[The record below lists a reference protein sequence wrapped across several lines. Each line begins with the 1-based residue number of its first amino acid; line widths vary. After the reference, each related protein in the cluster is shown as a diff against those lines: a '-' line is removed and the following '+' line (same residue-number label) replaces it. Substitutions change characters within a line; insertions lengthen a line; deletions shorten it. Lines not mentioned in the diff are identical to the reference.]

1 MGQIEERIK
10 AQLMLD
16 IFGNTTAI
24 YDLVESRFD
33 IEEKRDE
40 FITLLN
46 KFNGELSEFLKGV
59 RLA

>member
-16 IFGNTTAI
+16 IFGSTAAI

-33 IEEKRDE
+33 IDEKRDE

-46 KFNGELSEFLKGV
+46 NFNGELSEFLKGV
-59 RLA
+59 RLT